1 MATIYTIGYQKKP
14 LSVFI
19 NQLRDAGVDAV
30 IDVRLRNTSHLAGY
44 TKKDTLDFLLTEG
57 FGIAYEHHPELAP
70 SDELFDAYRQKRLLW
85 PALASQVRALLEER
99 KAEEAGA
106 TLLDRY
112 QAACLLCAEPTADR
126 CHRRIV
132 AEYWQAH
139 LLDLTIVHL

>member
-1 MATIYTIGYQKKP
+1 MVTIYTTGYQKKP

-19 NQLRDAGVDAV
+19 GQLRDADVDAV

-70 SDELFDAYRQKRLLW
+70 TDDLFDAYRQKKLLW
-85 PALASQVRALLEER
+85 PALASQVRTLLEER
-99 KAEEAGA
+99 QAEVLGG

-112 QAACLLCAEPTADR
+112 RAPCLLCAEPTADR

-132 AEYWQAH
+132 AEYWQTH
-139 LLDLTIVHL
+139 LPNLAIIHL